1 MEERPWKG
9 LADHY
14 TALGGGRTLTK
25 KRSVSEEGPVFPLD
39 VHILP
44 AQDALAEE
52 EKLPNNNEVSYDLT
66 SR

>member
-1 MEERPWKG
+1 M
-9 LADHY
+9 
-14 TALGGGRTLTK
+14 TK
-25 KRSVSEEGPVFPLD
+25 KRSVSEEGGPVFPLD

-44 AQDALAEE
+44 AQEALAEE